1 MKAIVSFYSKARAW
15 GQLSGFFDACAQVEI
30 DEFRNYD
37 KAIGAM
43 TQAAKV
49 AAKIA
54 DGEKVPAVPSRS
66 AEASALASDMW
77 PLGSRSPGCD
87 PSVLLSLLLTH
98 PCRRALAQRA
108 GTLA

>member
-54 DGEKVPAVPSRS
+54 DGEHAAQLRRPQAPPSANLAGSPA
-66 AEASALASDMW
+66 
-77 PLGSRSPGCD
+77 SPEQLH
-87 PSVLLSLLLTH
+87 PHHAANSLR
-98 PCRRALAQRA
+98 P
-108 GTLA
+108 